1 MTDAHPSD
9 APDPYAREDRTVVI
23 DVPPGQEAVYRLDV
37 YLTQKMANVTR
48 AKVQRGIKEGRVTVN
63 GAVQTKASTVVQ
75 PGDAIACTMSR
86 PKPIQLL
93 PEPIPLDILFE
104 DDHILVLEK
113 PAGLVVHPAYGHPSG
128 TLVNALLHH
137 VGARP
142 ETLEALA
149 DDDDDADL
157 DVGLAMANAGPAYDG
172 DPTARPGLVHRLD
185 KDTSGLM
192 IAAKHDR
199 ALAHLGK
206 QFADRTIRR
215 LYLALVWGVPNPP
228 EGRVETW
235 LGRDPKNRK
244 RVAVRPE
251 DEGKWAATNYET
263 VEAMAHTSLCR
274 FKLETGRTHQIRV
287 HAKHLGHP
295 ILGDQTYGGDQI
307 RYGAET
313 KKRKQF
319 VANLFEQ
326 MPRQALHAHTLGFE
340 HPVTGE
346 QMDFTSP
353 LPADMQHVLDR
364 LRAVEP

>member
-1 MTDAHPSD
+1 
-9 APDPYAREDRTVVI
+9 
-23 DVPPGQEAVYRLDV
+23 
-37 YLTQKMANVTR
+37 
-48 AKVQRGIKEGRVTVN
+48 
-63 GAVQTKASTVVQ
+63 
-75 PGDAIACTMSR
+75 MSR

-104 DDHILVLEK
+104 DDDIIVLNK

-137 VGARP
+137 VGARA
-142 ETLEALA
+142 ETLDALA
-149 DDDDDADL
+149 DDDDADL
-157 DVGLAMANAGPAYDG
+157 EVGLAMANAGPAYDG

-199 ALAHLGK
+199 ALAHLGR
-206 QFADRTIRR
+206 QFAERTIRR
-215 LYLALVWGVPNPP
+215 RYLALVWGVIDPP
-228 EGRVETW
+228 EGRIETW

-263 VEAMAHTSLCR
+263 LEAMAHTSLCR

-295 ILGDQTYGGDQI
+295 ILGDQTYGGDTV
-307 RYGAET
+307 RSGAET

-319 VANLFEQ
+319 VANLFEA

-340 HPVTGE
+340 HPMTGE
-346 QMDFTSP
+346 AMDFEAP